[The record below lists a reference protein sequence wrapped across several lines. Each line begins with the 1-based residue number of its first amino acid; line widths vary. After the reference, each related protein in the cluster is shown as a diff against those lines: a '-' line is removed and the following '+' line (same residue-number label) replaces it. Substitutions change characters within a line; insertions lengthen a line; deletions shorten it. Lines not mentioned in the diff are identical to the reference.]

1 MKGKTLAI
9 YEIDG
14 YMVSAGYE
22 SILPTDDHEIHST
35 GLIWYPYDPFPN
47 QINILV
53 TPTRKSNPKF
63 SGEES
68 GE

>member
-1 MKGKTLAI
+1 MKGKTLDI
-9 YEIDG
+9 YEIDD

-53 TPTRKSNPKF
+53 TPISKNKYLI
-63 SGEES
+63 GGVE
-68 GE
+68 

>member
-53 TPTRKSNPKF
+53 TPISKNKYLI
-63 SGEES
+63 GGVE
-68 GE
+68 

>member
-1 MKGKTLAI
+1 MKMRGKTLDI
-9 YEIDG
+9 YETDD

-53 TPTRKSNPKF
+53 TPISKNKYLI
-63 SGEES
+63 GGVE
-68 GE
+68 